1 MTQHNPFALQHAD
14 LDAFLFANIGTER
27 NGMMLTVVSAI
38 SRLNEDPWNEARRLS
53 TLPKAAAIDYLAR
66 TIARLPTSPW
76 TFSDAT
82 AIAARLVPLLPAPP
96 SVAQP
101 RSDHPSSSPSISRWT
116 KMLPFY
122 VALGVGMAINMV
134 ALHEHSAAHNHSVAQ
149 NETRKVPVLAHPS
162 AAPTNIPGTASK

>member
-1 MTQHNPFALQHAD
+1 MTQHNSFASQHAD

-27 NGMMLTVVSAI
+27 NGMTLTVVSAI

-53 TLPKAAAIDYLAR
+53 TLPKAVAIDYLAR

-76 TFSDAT
+76 ITGDAT

-101 RSDHPSSSPSISRWT
+101 RSDHPSSAPSISPWK
-116 KMLPFY
+116 KMLPLY
-122 VALGVGMAINMV
+122 VALGMGVAINIV
-134 ALHEHSAAHNHSVAQ
+134 ALHEHSAAPNHLVAQ
-149 NETRKVPVLAHPS
+149 TKTRRVPVLGHPS
-162 AAPTNIPGTASK
+162 TVPTKTPGAASK